1 MSRDRTAAPPDP
13 PAPPPRPGLLYE
25 GGEPMKAPWEAQEID
40 VSVKHRQPTS
50 RAGFEALGDALS
62 RLPLPPVVAADRVVE
77 AADPDQAEADR
88 RDHLIY
94 LQRWVG
100 PSDHSRAMVERARA
114 RVDELKASKKAV
126 PPALTRELAVWTGKL
141 ADAEERDQIQATRPE
156 GCWCLGLGG
165 RDETRVVILDPD
177 NPSRVLF
184 SDAEAGTTWQTF
196 CDCPE
201 GQRARSDRQRERDA
215 LRDRGMG
222 RRAHRL
228 LGGARIP
235 VDYAQLDLRTYP
247 DQDVAGRVERW
258 YLTNLGELASEQQLR
273 PFLLLSGPNRR
284 GKTGLAIGV
293 VKLALA
299 RQIEA
304 VFRTMPG
311 LLDELSA
318 TFDKDNPACHAEL
331 LDALKQAPLLVLDD
345 MGAQRMTDWR
355 AETIYS
361 LLNHRAI
368 ERKLTLVT
376 TNLGWR
382 DTHKW
387 NPQELLDQCG
397 ERVFW
402 RIRSASNHL
411 PVTGP
416 VLGIDQPRR
425 PEPAPKPDDFD
436 TWT

>member
-1 MSRDRTAAPPDP
+1 MTDDPAVSAPR
-13 PAPPPRPGLLYE
+13 RPGLLTE
-25 GGEPMKAPWEAQEID
+25 GGEPMRSPFEAQEFD
-40 VSVKHRQPTS
+40 VPVKTRERAA
-50 RAGFEALGDALS
+50 RAGFTALGTALASVVIPARAPDEIIEPPDA
-62 RLPLPPVVAADRVVE
+62 E
-77 AADPDQAEADR
+77 QQARDR
-88 RDHLIY
+88 RDHLVY

-100 PSDHSRAMVERARA
+100 PSAHSRQMVEQIQTRIDDLAG
-114 RVDELKASKKAV
+114 SKKA
-126 PPALTRELAVWTGKL
+126 ASKDLLRELGVWRAKL
-141 ADAEERDQIQATRPE
+141 ADAEEREQIQASRPE

-165 RDETRVVILDPD
+165 RDEIHVVVGDPDTGRVV
-177 NPSRVLF
+177 F
-184 SDAEAGTTWQTF
+184 SDAQAPTTWQMF
-196 CDCPE
+196 CPCPDGDRE
-201 GQRARSDRQRERDA
+201 RERARREVELLRER
-215 LRDRGMG
+215 GMA
-222 RRAHRL
+222 RRARRL

-235 VDYAQLDLRTYP
+235 VDYEQLDLRTYP

-258 YLTNLGELASEQQLR
+258 YLTNLDELPSEQQLR

-304 VFRTMPG
+304 VFRTVPG

-318 TFDKDNPACHAEL
+318 TFDKENPACHAEL

-361 LLNHRAI
+361 LLNHRSI
-368 ERKLTLVT
+368 ERKLTIVT

-382 DTHKW
+382 DTRKW